1 VHHTGNGEAAGR
13 ISDTPL
19 AVGLRGRQETRENKS
34 KSRWG
39 LHSLSI
45 RASLV
50 VVVLIPLA
58 VAVGLATTVVLNQS
72 SIRHRSL
79 TTRES
84 SLTLDSLVRD
94 RADLY
99 AEYVPTM
106 AIVSART
113 YHISG
118 SALDALLGIDF
129 QANLITARRVIDHQP
144 SFESS
149 GVLADGYRELVTL
162 RRSVDQGSTD
172 SGAVQ
177 AFFNRLGS
185 TIDAKWQQ
193 AFNHLSS
200 ASQSSASPATKND
213 LIALNESF
221 HAFTSGIGEENLPEG
236 GSLETLLTATATP
249 QEVQNLIVSRQQFEA
264 SASSFPGGL
273 GSQGKTAWV
282 ALTRNPLTRKFAG
295 YVQLAIAVG
304 LRNETPPFAT
314 NAKGIGAIGKAEV
327 EWEGALT
334 ELVLASSADL
344 RTATSNEADS
354 ATKTLSL
361 IFLFMVLLMLAA
373 TAGVL
378 TLGRAIRRPLA
389 RLVTAAESVRAGEL
403 DLPELDESG
412 PKELSLAAG
421 AFNEMSAA
429 LRAVQTQAM
438 ALASG
443 DLNDPVLQDP
453 LPGRTG
459 GALQSALTELQTSVR
474 VREAQREV
482 LSERA
487 TRDFLTG
494 LLNRGAALESLE
506 LDFARVR
513 RSDDELELAV
523 LFIDLDGL
531 KEINDSLGH
540 DGGDRALQMVA
551 DALRVTARSS
561 DIVARFG
568 GDEFIVGWLGTK
580 GSSAPMLLAQRIC
593 DHVSKLEVKSDDG
606 SLELGC
612 SIGVSL
618 LEACDSTVGMVIERA
633 DRALYVAKAN
643 GRGRAYSSA
652 SG

>member
-1 VHHTGNGEAAGR
+1 
-13 ISDTPL
+13 
-19 AVGLRGRQETRENKS
+19 
-34 KSRWG
+34 
-39 LHSLSI
+39 
-45 RASLV
+45 
-50 VVVLIPLA
+50 
-58 VAVGLATTVVLNQS
+58 
-72 SIRHRSL
+72 
-79 TTRES
+79 
-84 SLTLDSLVRD
+84 
-94 RADLY
+94 
-99 AEYVPTM
+99 
-106 AIVSART
+106 
-113 YHISG
+113 
-118 SALDALLGIDF
+118 
-129 QANLITARRVIDHQP
+129 
-144 SFESS
+144 
-149 GVLADGYRELVTL
+149 
-162 RRSVDQGSTD
+162 
-172 SGAVQ
+172 
-177 AFFNRLGS
+177 
-185 TIDAKWQQ
+185 
-193 AFNHLSS
+193 
-200 ASQSSASPATKND
+200 
-213 LIALNESF
+213 
-221 HAFTSGIGEENLPEG
+221 
-236 GSLETLLTATATP
+236 
-249 QEVQNLIVSRQQFEA
+249 
-264 SASSFPGGL
+264 
-273 GSQGKTAWV
+273 
-282 ALTRNPLTRKFAG
+282 
-295 YVQLAIAVG
+295 
-304 LRNETPPFAT
+304 
-314 NAKGIGAIGKAEV
+314 
-327 EWEGALT
+327 
-334 ELVLASSADL
+334 
-344 RTATSNEADS
+344 
-354 ATKTLSL
+354 
-361 IFLFMVLLMLAA
+361 MVLLMLAA

-474 VREAQREV
+474 VREAQRKV